1 MPTAR
6 AFVARAVPCLHP
18 ACAASEGSG
27 ARLPIISR
35 GVVGALFHRP
45 CRPGAMQARTATRT
59 RATAG
64 RTPARRRQPRPDP
77 DDRDAQAP
85 AEADVPR
92 LIPYRPGLSGLRALA
107 VTGIL
112 LTHAGHD
119 WIPGGAA
126 AGLEVLFVLSGY
138 LTVSLLLAVDRP
150 PGLPGLARAA
160 GRRAR
165 RMLPALLT
173 VLGGVSILVLL
184 TRPDAVDRL
193 GADIRAALFGVS
205 NWQLIRTAAETGS
218 ASFLEHLWAPAA
230 GAQLTVGVLVAVV
243 LTRTRRHRALLRLV
257 GLVLA
262 LASTIAL
269 GVVAVSADLPER
281 ALWGTDT
288 RAAGL
293 LLGMV
298 LGLALPAGRVA
309 AVDAARARRLQLLGV
324 GALLG
329 LVLTMAFGGGA
340 VFVTRGG
347 LLLTDVLTV
356 MVIAV
361 VVRGAPLDRMLG
373 VTGLRWVGLRSWPLY
388 LWHWPVL
395 LALGGP
401 AVVHTPSRTA
411 LYLAIV
417 VVLADVTYR
426 FVEVPL
432 ARIRQTPGN
441 GTVGR
446 PGMAVRTTAVA
457 CGAACAA
464 ALLTGQAPPG

>member
-1 MPTAR
+1 M
-6 AFVARAVPCLHP
+6 
-18 ACAASEGSG
+18 
-27 ARLPIISR
+27 
-35 GVVGALFHRP
+35 
-45 CRPGAMQARTATRT
+45 
-59 RATAG
+59 
-64 RTPARRRQPRPDP
+64 
-77 DDRDAQAP
+77 
-85 AEADVPR
+85 
-92 LIPYRPGLSGLRALA
+92 IPYRPGLSGLRALA
-107 VTGIL
+107 VAGIL

-119 WIPGGAA
+119 WVPGGAA
-126 AGLEVLFVLSGY
+126 VGLEVLFVLSGY

-150 PGLPGLARAA
+150 PGLRGLARAT

-184 TRPDAVDRL
+184 TRPDAVERL

-205 NWQLIRTAAETGS
+205 NWELIRTAAETGS
-218 ASFLEHLWAPAA
+218 ASFLEHLWAPAV
-230 GAQLTVGVLVAVV
+230 GAQLTVGVLLAVA
-243 LTRTRRHRALLRLV
+243 LTQTRRQRALLRLG

-262 LASTIAL
+262 VAATIAL
-269 GVVAVSADLPER
+269 GVVAATADLPER

-293 LLGMV
+293 LLGAV
-298 LGLALPAGRVA
+298 LGLTLPAHRGST
-309 AVDAARARRLQLLGV
+309 VDPARGRRLQLLGI
-324 GALLG
+324 GALAG
-329 LVLTMAFGGGA
+329 LVASMALGGGA

-347 LLLTDVLTV
+347 LLLTDVLAL

-361 VVRGAPLDRMLG
+361 VIRGAPLDRMLG
-373 VTGLRWVGLRSWPLY
+373 VTVLRWVGLRSWPMY

-401 AVVHTPSRTA
+401 AVVHAPRQTA

-417 VVLADVTYR
+417 LVLADLTYR

-441 GTVGR
+441 GRVGR

-457 CGAACAA
+457 CGAACVA
-464 ALLTGQAPPG
+464 ALLTGQATAG

>member
-1 MPTAR
+1 
-6 AFVARAVPCLHP
+6 
-18 ACAASEGSG
+18 
-27 ARLPIISR
+27 
-35 GVVGALFHRP
+35 
-45 CRPGAMQARTATRT
+45 MQV
-59 RATAG
+59 
-64 RTPARRRQPRPDP
+64 RTPTQRPSARRPAARRPPVRRRPSRPAP
-77 DDRDAQAP
+77 DTDARDAPPPDTASR
-85 AEADVPR
+85 R

-107 VTGIL
+107 IAGIL

-119 WIPGGAA
+119 WVPGGAA
-126 AGLEVLFVLSGY
+126 TGIEVLFVLSGY

-150 PGLPGLARAA
+150 PGIAGLARST

-184 TRPDAVDRL
+184 TRPEAVDRL
-193 GADIRAALFGVS
+193 GTDIRFALVGLS
-205 NWQLIRTAAETGS
+205 NWQLIRAAGETGS
-218 ASFLEHLWAPAA
+218 ASFLEHLWAPAV

-243 LTRTRRHRALLRLV
+243 LTRTRRQRALLRLV

-262 LASTIAL
+262 LAATIAL
-269 GVVAVSADLPER
+269 GVVAAAAALPER

-298 LGLALPAGRVA
+298 LGLALPAGRIT
-309 AVDAARARRLQLLGV
+309 AVDGARARRLQVLGM

-329 LVLTMAFGGGA
+329 LLAIMALGGGA
-340 VFVTRGG
+340 LFVTRGG
-347 LLLTDVLTV
+347 LLLIDLLTV
-356 MVIAV
+356 TVIAV
-361 VVRGAPLDRMLG
+361 IVRGAPLDRALG

-401 AVVHTPSRTA
+401 AVVHAPAKTA
-411 LYLAIV
+411 LYLGIV
-417 VVLADVTYR
+417 LVLADLTYR

-441 GTVGR
+441 GRVGR
-446 PGMAVRTTAVA
+446 PGMAVRTTAIA
-457 CGAACAA
+457 CGAASAA
-464 ALLTGQAPPG
+464 ALLTGQAPPS